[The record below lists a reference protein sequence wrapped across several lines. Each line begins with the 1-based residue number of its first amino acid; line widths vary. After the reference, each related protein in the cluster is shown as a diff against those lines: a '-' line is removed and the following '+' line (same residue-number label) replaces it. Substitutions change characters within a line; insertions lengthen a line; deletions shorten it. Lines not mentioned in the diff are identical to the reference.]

1 MQLKLKNYKFEI
13 DFHEEFY
20 KAKTI
25 EDLPEEWLSEY
36 VCMIW
41 IDEHF
46 CILVDWY
53 PVYNIKHGQFI
64 VQLFH
69 RDRYKT
75 EDGKYSNFIFFF
87 KRTRSLQY
95 LTELLYQAN
104 IKALKLI
111 EIEKKDNNLLRKY
124 RVKKRLIVKNRK
136 LYLKGIKKYLKNSG
150 IDWKYTKKSE
160 RLNQKNNFF
169 W

>member
-1 MQLKLKNYKFEI
+1 MQLKLKNYTFET

-20 KAKTI
+20 KANTI
-25 EDLPEEWLSEY
+25 LDIPDEWLSEY
-36 VCMIW
+36 ICKIW
-41 IDEHF
+41 IGEHF

-53 PVYNIKHGQFI
+53 PVYNKIHGQFI

-69 RDRYKT
+69 RDSCKA
-75 EDGKYSNFIFFF
+75 EGGEYSNFVFFF

-95 LTELLYQAN
+95 LIELLKQAN

-124 RVKKRLIVKNRK
+124 RIKKRLIVKNRK
-136 LYLKGIKKYLKNSG
+136 LYLLGIKKYLKNSG
-150 IDWKYTKKSE
+150 VDWKYTKKRE
-160 RLNQKNNFF
+160 RLNQKNNIF